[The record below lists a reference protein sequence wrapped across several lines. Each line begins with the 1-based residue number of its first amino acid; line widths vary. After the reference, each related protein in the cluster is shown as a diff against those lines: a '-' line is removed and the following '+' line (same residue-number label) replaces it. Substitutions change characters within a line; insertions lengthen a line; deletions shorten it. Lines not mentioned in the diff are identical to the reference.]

1 MPTSLDWLRDYLL
14 SNIGKP
20 VSIDRIKAAI
30 GSTWTTE
37 LNHLSVVEGLPIL
50 VSNTRLQ
57 GVTSVVLVSRV
68 PQPKFEPNVAAS
80 LRRPQSAWRDLCC
93 CQCGAAHGETDEYE
107 PRRSVRMTI
116 GYILDLTEGGSD
128 DPSNLKAICSV
139 CNEGAANITPDR
151 PSAIKLLSQLRRA
164 KASDQLEVLHWL
176 IKKFPQQSKS
186 ALDG

>member
-1 MPTSLDWLRDYLL
+1 
-14 SNIGKP
+14 
-20 VSIDRIKAAI
+20 
-30 GSTWTTE
+30 
-37 LNHLSVVEGLPIL
+37 
-50 VSNTRLQ
+50 
-57 GVTSVVLVSRV
+57 
-68 PQPKFEPNVAAS
+68 
-80 LRRPQSAWRDLCC
+80 
-93 CQCGAAHGETDEYE
+93 
-107 PRRSVRMTI
+107 MTI